1 MPKCLVIGR
10 RLVMGMSTLDVMK
23 PWQTS
28 LNEAPSKG
36 GKEGTKRE
44 RENPSPSQKNFL
56 SRCMLSGNVPIHP
69 TYTHTH
75 NTSDVPH
82 TLSQVGVQNFSPN
95 LTPMPCLLPIGC
107 GVKNMLPYHPLFS
120 LYFPSLALSHIGVHH
135 AHS

>member
-1 MPKCLVIGR
+1 
-10 RLVMGMSTLDVMK
+10 MK
-23 PWQTS
+23 PWQTA

-44 RENPSPSQKNFL
+44 RERTQVRARRTSYLDACFLGTCPSIL
-56 SRCMLSGNVPIHP
+56 H
-69 TYTHTH
+69 THTHTH

-82 TLSQVGVQNFSPN
+82 ILSQVGVKKFSPN
-95 LTPMPCLLPIGC
+95 LTPMSCLLPIGC

-135 AHS
+135 AHSLRKFIISFYQKKKN